1 MKLQIKKIDIS
12 NFRQEGERTF
22 EFGNGKNLIVG
33 ANGTGKTNTLHAITW
48 CLFGKDLDDRAKFD
62 IVPLNADNTSTQL
75 EPDVTLHLTIDGEP
89 HKLRRQLQNGKA
101 TQAYIDD
108 IPTATLKRYDEFV
121 ADIFATPDRFKM
133 FTNPLYF
140 PEMNWKNQREL
151 FMQFFPMPT
160 AAEVIEYM
168 AGQDKE
174 LKDLVKADLEKV
186 APEDLQEKLNLDRKA
201 IDGKR
206 DKVRAQIEL
215 LDEQLEGQQLY
226 DEADLI
232 KERDE
237 LRAKVNKIRQE
248 IKESVA
254 HNRGIALSKSEKE
267 DKIRKLEA
275 DIKAKWID
283 IELSHNKKIHD
294 LKNAINDKTEQRD
307 KVARQ
312 YREAKVIDGTCP
324 TCGQIIPE
332 AEFAKR
338 IEEQEEEKTR
348 LSNIGVELGEEIVK
362 LKDELSVV
370 ENHDIAEDQVEEVIS
385 EQAEIAELEKEISRL
400 PEAKGIPLIDNE
412 FTDRLDV
419 LERTLARGEV
429 HQENLDRR
437 NALMAQERQMNT
449 DYETCERKLQD
460 LADIFYYRSEMIVNA
475 VNSQFKTISV
485 KVLEIQKNGI
495 PKDTFEI
502 TAHGV
507 PFSELNT
514 AGKLQAG
521 LELSEFFKKQF
532 DISCPVL
539 IDNGERYTDV
549 DFDKITGQL
558 IIATAEAGADLHV
571 QN

>member
-1 MKLQIKKIDIS
+1 MNLQINQIDIS
-12 NFRQEGERTF
+12 NFRQAGERSF
-22 EFGNGKNLIVG
+22 EFGKGKNLIVG

-48 CLFGKDLDDRAKFD
+48 CLFGKDLDDRSKFD
-62 IVPLNADNTSTQL
+62 IVPLNADNTSSQL
-75 EPDVTLHLTIDGEP
+75 EPDVTLHLTIDGTP

-101 TQAYIDD
+101 TQTYIDD
-108 IPTATLKRYDEFV
+108 IPTSTLKRYDEFV

-160 AAEVIEYM
+160 AAEVIGYI
-168 AGQDKE
+168 AKQDKE

-186 APEDLQEKLNLDRKA
+186 APEDLQEKLNLDKKT
-201 IDGKR
+201 IDSKR

-237 LRAKVNKIRQE
+237 LRAKVNSISADVKDISAYNQ
-248 IKESVA
+248 
-254 HNRGIALSKSEKE
+254 GIDLSRSEKE
-267 DKIRKLEA
+267 DKIRKLKAEA
-275 DIKAKWID
+275 DARVLD
-283 IELSHNKKIHD
+283 IELKHNKNISD
-294 LKNAINDKTEQRD
+294 LKIEIQQLTAERD
-307 KVARQ
+307 AAASDYKHL
-312 YREAKVIDGTCP
+312 KVIDGICP
-324 TCGQIIPE
+324 TCKQPIPE
-332 AEFAKR
+332 ADFAKR
-338 IEEQEEEKTR
+338 VADADTMRAKSLDKGI
-348 LSNIGVELGEEIVK
+348 ELGKRI
-362 LKDELSVV
+362 LLAKDQLAALEGQG
-370 ENHDIAEDQVEEVIS
+370 IAEDQQMAVGHYY
-385 EQAEIAELEKEISRL
+385 AEIDNLKKELYAL
-400 PEAKGIPLIDNE
+400 PERKPVPVIDNE
-412 FTDRLDV
+412 LIERLDV

-502 TAHGV
+502 TANGV

-532 DISCPVL
+532 DISCPIL
-539 IDNGERYTDV
+539 IDNGERYTDISFA
-549 DFDKITGQL
+549 DIEGQL
-558 IIATAEAGADLHV
+558 IIALAETAAKLHV
-571 QN
+571 QK

>member
-1 MKLQIKKIDIS
+1 MNLQINQIDIS
-12 NFRQEGERTF
+12 NFRQAGERSF
-22 EFGNGKNLIVG
+22 EFGKGKNLIVG

-48 CLFGKDLDDRAKFD
+48 CLFGKDLDDRSKFD
-62 IVPLNADNTSTQL
+62 IVPLNADNTSSQL
-75 EPDVTLHLTIDGEP
+75 EPDVTLHLTIDGTP

-101 TQAYIDD
+101 TQTYIDD
-108 IPTATLKRYDEFV
+108 IPTSTLKRYDEFV

-140 PEMNWKNQREL
+140 PEMNWKNQRKL

-160 AAEVIEYM
+160 AAEVIGYM
-168 AGQDKE
+168 AKQDKE

-186 APEDLQEKLNLDRKA
+186 APEDLQERLNLDKKT
-201 IDGKR
+201 IDSKR

-237 LRAKVNKIRQE
+237 LRAKVNSISADVKDISAYNQ
-248 IKESVA
+248 
-254 HNRGIALSKSEKE
+254 GIDLSRSEKE
-267 DKIRKLEA
+267 DQIRKLKAEA
-275 DIKAKWID
+275 DARVLD
-283 IELSHNKKIHD
+283 IELKHNKNISD
-294 LKNAINDKTEQRD
+294 LKIEIQQLTAERDLAAEQY
-307 KVARQ
+307 KQ
-312 YREAKVIDGTCP
+312 MKVIDGICP
-324 TCGQIIPE
+324 TCKQPIPE
-332 AEFAKR
+332 ADFAKR
-338 IEEQEEEKTR
+338 VADADTMRAKSLDKGI
-348 LSNIGVELGEEIVK
+348 ELGKRI
-362 LKDELSVV
+362 LLAKDQLAALEGQG
-370 ENHDIAEDQVEEVIS
+370 IAEDQQMAVGHYY
-385 EQAEIAELEKEISRL
+385 AEIDNLKKELYAL
-400 PEAKGIPLIDNE
+400 PERKPVPVIDNE
-412 FTDRLDV
+412 LIERLDV

-502 TAHGV
+502 TANGV

-532 DISCPVL
+532 DISCPIL
-539 IDNGERYTDV
+539 IDNGERYTDISFA
-549 DFDKITGQL
+549 DIEGQL
-558 IIATAEAGADLHV
+558 IIALAETAAKLHV
-571 QN
+571 QK

>member
-1 MKLQIKKIDIS
+1 MNLQINQIDIS
-12 NFRQEGERTF
+12 NFRQAGERSF
-22 EFGNGKNLIVG
+22 EFGKGKNLIVG

-48 CLFGKDLDDRAKFD
+48 CLFGKDLDDRSKFD
-62 IVPLNADNTSTQL
+62 IVPLNADNTSSQL
-75 EPDVTLHLTIDGEP
+75 EPDVTLHLTIDGTP

-101 TQAYIDD
+101 TQTYIDD
-108 IPTATLKRYDEFV
+108 MPTSTLKRYDEFV
-121 ADIFATPDRFKM
+121 ADIFASPDRFKM

-160 AAEVIEYM
+160 AAEVIGYM
-168 AGQDKE
+168 AKQDKE
-174 LKDLVKADLEKV
+174 LKDLVKADLEKI
-186 APEDLQEKLNLDRKA
+186 APEDLQEKLNLDKKT
-201 IDGKR
+201 IDSKR

-232 KERDE
+232 KERDD
-237 LRAKVNKIRQE
+237 LRAKVNSVSADVKE
-248 IKESVA
+248 ISA
-254 HNRGIALSKSEKE
+254 YNQGIEISRTEKE
-267 DKIRKLEA
+267 DQIRKLKAEA
-275 DIKAKWID
+275 DARALD
-283 IELSHNKKIHD
+283 IELKHNKRISD
-294 LKNAINDKTEQRD
+294 LKIEIQQLTAERD
-307 KVARQ
+307 AAASDYKQ
-312 YREAKVIDGTCP
+312 LKVIDGICP
-324 TCGQIIPE
+324 TCKQPIPE
-332 AEFAKR
+332 ADFAKR
-338 IEEQEEEKTR
+338 VADADAMRAKS
-348 LSNIGVELGEEIVK
+348 LDKGVELGKRI
-362 LKDELSVV
+362 LLAKDQLAALEGQG
-370 ENHDIAEDQVEEVIS
+370 IAEDQQMAVGHYY
-385 EQAEIAELEKEISRL
+385 AEIDNLKKELYAL
-400 PEAKGIPLIDNE
+400 PERKPVPVIDNE
-412 FTDRLDV
+412 LIERLDV

-437 NALMAQERQMNT
+437 NALMEQERQMNT

-502 TAHGV
+502 TANGV

-532 DISCPVL
+532 DISCPIL
-539 IDNGERYTDV
+539 IDNGERYTDISFA
-549 DFDKITGQL
+549 DIEGQL
-558 IIATAEAGADLHV
+558 IIALAETAAKLHV

>member
-1 MKLQIKKIDIS
+1 MNLQINQIDIS
-12 NFRQEGERTF
+12 NFRQAGERSF
-22 EFGNGKNLIVG
+22 EFGKGKNLIVG

-48 CLFGKDLDDRAKFD
+48 CLFGKDLDDRSKFD
-62 IVPLNADNTSTQL
+62 IVPLNADNTISQL
-75 EPDVTLHLTIDGEP
+75 EPDVTLHLNIDGTP

-101 TQAYIDD
+101 TQTYIDD
-108 IPTATLKRYDEFV
+108 IPTSTLKRYDEFV

-160 AAEVIEYM
+160 AAEVIGYM
-168 AGQDKE
+168 AKQDKE

-186 APEDLQEKLNLDRKA
+186 APEDLQEKLNLDKKT
-201 IDGKR
+201 IDSKR

-237 LRAKVNKIRQE
+237 LRAKVNSISADVKDISAYNQ
-248 IKESVA
+248 
-254 HNRGIALSKSEKE
+254 GIELSRTKKE
-267 DKIRKLEA
+267 DQIRKLKAEA
-275 DIKAKWID
+275 DARVLD
-283 IELSHNKKIHD
+283 IELKHNKNISD
-294 LKNAINDKTEQRD
+294 LKIEIQQLTAERDLAAEQY
-307 KVARQ
+307 KQ
-312 YREAKVIDGTCP
+312 MKVIDGICP
-324 TCGQIIPE
+324 TCKQPIPE

-338 IEEQEEEKTR
+338 VAEADAIRAKSQDKG
-348 LSNIGVELGEEIVK
+348 IELGKRILEA
-362 LKDELSVV
+362 KDQLAALEGQG
-370 ENHDIAEDQVEEVIS
+370 IAEDQHMAVGHYY
-385 EQAEIAELEKEISRL
+385 AEIDNLKKELYAL
-400 PEAKGIPLIDNE
+400 PERKPVPVIDNE
-412 FTDRLDV
+412 LIERLDV

-429 HQENLDRR
+429 YQENLDRR

-502 TAHGV
+502 TANGV
-507 PFSELNT
+507 PYSELNT
-514 AGKLQAG
+514 AGKLQAS

-532 DISCPVL
+532 DISCPIL
-539 IDNGERYTDV
+539 IDNGERYTDISFA
-549 DFDKITGQL
+549 DIEGQL
-558 IIATAEAGADLHV
+558 IIALAETAAKLHV
-571 QN
+571 QK